1 MIRFTHACFIR
12 KNTPELREKLK
23 DLGYNTDEVKDTSE
37 CIATSYVNS
46 KAVGISEDSFDD
58 ANPHRTWNCA
68 GRIDCKD
75 NEELFLAI
83 AALRNDSDINQWF
96 KIPVLIDKETSI
108 EYNEWFQAKE
118 DGVTAEINKAIEEG
132 EDKNSLPHKATVE
145 ELIEYFGYAEDNNKC
160 S

>member
-1 MIRFTHACFIR
+1 MIRFTHPCFIR
-12 KNTPELREKLK
+12 KNTPELRERLK
-23 DLGYNTDEVKDTSE
+23 SLGYRENTLDDFSYGWLAANYGMLISVSE
-37 CIATSYVNS
+37 
-46 KAVGISEDSFDD
+46 GFERL
-58 ANPHRTWNCA
+58 NPND
-68 GRIDCKD
+68 IDCGD

-96 KIPVLIDKETSI
+96 KVPVLFDTETSI

-118 DGVTAEINKAIEEG
+118 DGITAEINKAIEEG

-145 ELIEYFGYAEDNNKC
+145 ELIEYFGYAENRNYN